1 MHEGEGRQARP
12 QEGGAEKEVAGTS
25 TASASLTFASLFLG
39 LVVGVRPVRV
49 VTTGPVAAV
58 VYRLD
63 GRAVARSSESPWA
76 GSVDFGAEFSPHE
89 LVARAF
95 DAKGR
100 EIALERQWINLPRPP
115 AEVEILIEKDKA
127 GRSAAALLTWASR
140 MGPHP
145 DRASLTFDGRELAL
159 DAAHRAKLPA
169 FDAST
174 VHVLTAQ
181 IEFPNDVRGRT
192 DLVLGGGSSAEAG
205 TELTGVPIRSADGKM
220 PSVESLAGRLERN
233 GVPLRVTSVE
243 RGAAT
248 LVVVRELVAPGLI
261 WRLRALVRGPFG
273 GDPTKLEPEDRL
285 QVQWPVVR
293 EVSDVESV
301 NVLFEASRMYPG
313 SKMSIAALLTEV
325 AYPEAN
331 SQPRR
336 FADAVAAAGLQ
347 AAPVL
352 LSAGGSAGAR
362 ARRQG
367 LEPSR
372 RCVHKALPRTA
383 ACPALRLVARPHGGL
398 VSAAA
403 WGTYT
408 DVTKAAA
415 LRAASARIHED
426 LRSQSIAWVEGRYL
440 PQEITLVEK
449 GDGLTIAR

>member
-1 MHEGEGRQARP
+1 M
-12 QEGGAEKEVAGTS
+12 
-25 TASASLTFASLFLG
+25 
-39 LVVGVRPVRV
+39 RPVRV
-49 VTTGPVAAV
+49 VTTGPVAEV
-58 VYRLD
+58 VYQLD
-63 GRAVARSSESPWA
+63 GREVARSSGNPWA
-76 GSVDFGAEFSPHE
+76 GSVDFGAEYTPHE
-89 LVARAF
+89 LVARAL
-95 DAKGR
+95 DEKGR

-145 DRASLTFDGRELAL
+145 DRASLTFDGRELPL

-181 IEFPNDVRGRT
+181 IEFPNDVQGRT

-205 TELTGVPIRSADGKM
+205 TELTGVPIRSADGRM

-233 GVPLRVTSVE
+233 GVPLRVTGVE

-248 LVVVRELVAPGLI
+248 LVVVRELVAPALI
-261 WRLRALVRGPFG
+261 WRLRSLMRGPFG

-293 EVSDVESV
+293 EVSDVDSV

-325 AYPEAN
+325 GYPAPN

-347 AAPVL
+347 AARFYSPRAVL
-352 LSAGGSAGAR
+352 LVLGPGDKDWSRHDVASI
-362 ARRQG
+362 RRY
-367 LEPSR
+367 LE
-372 RCVHKALPRTA
+372 
-383 ACPALRLVARPHGGL
+383 RLHVPLYVWSLVQGGL

-403 WGTYT
+403 WGNYT

-440 PQEITLVEK
+440 PQEITLVDK